1 MNARETSSLGN
12 QMLRAL
18 RLDPAIYREVSAP
31 GGSTWQAALVLL
43 LAAVSTGLFQG
54 TSIATYWT
62 NTWFGWSDVQESRG
76 VVKDIATGL
85 AGSIIIAHI
94 AAWPIWAAG
103 LWAIGKGRTA
113 AGGQP
118 PGFRQVARALA
129 FAQTPALVGGL
140 VALPAV
146 VGWLF
151 LVPEGLLVGLGILL
165 GLFADIARSAFLV
178 LVLIGTYQA
187 VREVLGLSSGRALG
201 ALITVGAFVAL
212 ALGFVLVLVT
222 VIAVAI
228 GTEPA
233 FLDSAWWWWSAPN
246 APESGGTAPP
256 SVVSSG
262 AQSAAFGL
270 DFNLNFRLNLMS
282 FYRTVDMLAGSP

>member
-1 MNARETSSLGN
+1 
-12 QMLRAL
+12 MLRAL
-18 RLDPAIYREVSAP
+18 RLDPTLYREVSAP

-43 LAAVSTGLFQG
+43 LAAVSSGLVQG
-54 TSIATYWT
+54 TTIAADWT
-62 NTWFGWSDVQESRG
+62 ITWFGWLDVEEIRG
-76 VVKDIATGL
+76 VVKDVATGL

-103 LWAIGKGRTA
+103 LWAIGKGWTA

-129 FAQTPALVGGL
+129 FAQTPAIVGGL
-140 VALPAV
+140 VVVPAV

-151 LVPEGLLVGLGILL
+151 LAPKGLVGLGILL
-165 GLFADIARSAFLV
+165 RLFSDIAWSAFVV

-187 VREVLGLSSGRALG
+187 VREVLGLSSGQALG
-201 ALITVGAFVAL
+201 ALITVGVFVAL
-212 ALGFVLVLVT
+212 ALGLVLALVT

-233 FLDSAWWWWSAPN
+233 FLDSAWWWSASN
-246 APESGGTAPP
+246 APESGGTTLP
-256 SVVSSG
+256 SVVSSD
-262 AQSAAFGL
+262 AQSAALGL
-270 DFNLNFRLNLMS
+270 DFNLGLRLNLVS
-282 FYRTVDMLAGSP
+282 FYRTVEMLGGSP

>member
-1 MNARETSSLGN
+1 MNARATSSLGG

-18 RLDPAIYREVSAP
+18 RLDPTIYREVSAP

-43 LAAVSTGLFQG
+43 LAAVSTGLFHG

-62 NTWFGWSDVQESRG
+62 ITWFGWSDVQESRG
-76 VVKDIATGL
+76 VVRDVAAGL

-94 AAWPIWAAG
+94 AAWPIWATG
-103 LWAIGKGRTA
+103 LWAIGKRWTA

-118 PGFRQVARALA
+118 PSLRQVARALA
-129 FAQTPALVGGL
+129 FAQTPAIVGGL
-140 VALPAV
+140 VAVLAV

-151 LVPEGLLVGLGILL
+151 LAPAGLVGIGILL

-212 ALGFVLVLVT
+212 ALGVVLALVT

-233 FLDSAWWWWSAPN
+233 FLDSAWWWWAASS

-270 DFNLNFRLNLMS
+270 DFNLGLRLNIMS